1 MALSQGDRI
10 DTFSIGLK
18 YTNFFI
24 SQHDTMKTSSEI
36 SVAISSES
44 IIPSFV
50 ADIVQP
56 AAIEGLQVMFH
67 V

>member
-24 SQHDTMKTSSEI
+24 SQHDTIETSSGISVEI
-36 SVAISSES
+36 SNES
-44 IIPSFV
+44 IIGSFV

-56 AAIEGLQVMFH
+56 ASIEGLQVMFY

>member
-18 YTNFFI
+18 HTNFFI
-24 SQHDTMKTSSEI
+24 SQRDTIKNSSGISVEI
-36 SVAISSES
+36 SNKS

-56 AAIEGLQVMFH
+56 AAIEGLQVMFY